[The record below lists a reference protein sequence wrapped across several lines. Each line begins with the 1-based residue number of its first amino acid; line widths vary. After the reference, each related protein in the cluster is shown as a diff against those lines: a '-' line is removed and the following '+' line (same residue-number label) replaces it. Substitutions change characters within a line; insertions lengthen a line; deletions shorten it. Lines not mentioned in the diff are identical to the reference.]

1 MCGSLLILYTAY
13 LKASSVGESW
23 KKSKMKIV
31 FKEHC
36 QDVTFWSSVKIAPIL
51 ITLVGRLDADS
62 GGDGDADDNGDDGD
76 DRDDGDDGDDGN
88 EDPDHLGGKTEAW
101 KRADHRERES

>member
-23 KKSKMKIV
+23 EKSKVKIV

-51 ITLVGRLDADS
+51 ITLVGRLDDDS
-62 GGDGDADDNGDDGD
+62 GGDDDGD
-76 DRDDGDDGDDGN
+76 GDGDGDGDDGDDGDGGD

>member
-23 KKSKMKIV
+23 EKSNVKMV

-51 ITLVGRLDADS
+51 ITLVGRLNDDS
-62 GGDGDADDNGDDGD
+62 GDDGD
-76 DRDDGDDGDDGN
+76 SDGNGNGDGDGDGDGDGN
-88 EDPDHLGGKTEAW
+88 GDGP
-101 KRADHRERES
+101 